1 VSITIHQGTTFLIS
15 DELGNIAGDRGSG
28 LYCHD
33 SRFLSRYEMTLA
45 RHRLIALT
53 ARARHGYEGVHF
65 LTNDASID
73 TNRGTFG
80 VVRFRQVNEGL
91 HEQLRI
97 ENFSNEEARLF
108 LGLEL
113 DADFAHIFAVKRA
126 EETGSPVEIPDRT
139 VEIERRDERTIA
151 LRATSVSDVPET
163 VVRFSEVPSGVEGG
177 RVWFEP
183 HLRARST
190 WALSV
195 DVDVAICTTPG
206 SGGGGGASIHV
217 SGRGRRTRDLVATAA
232 ELECDHDPLERAYR
246 RASLDLASL
255 RIDADEVADG
265 YAIAAGIPWFLAL
278 FGRDSLITS
287 FQSLLHDPSLA
298 RGTLRT
304 LASRQGRK
312 VNPVTGEE
320 PGKIL
325 HEHRNG
331 PISGADRIIP
341 EFPYYGSIDSTPL
354 FLITL
359 SEYVRCTGDFDL
371 FVRLRDN
378 AELAVRWLI
387 GHIDRNPDGL
397 ITYQQEGD
405 LGLANQGWKDSWD
418 SVRFHDGRLAEGPIA
433 LVEVQGYAID
443 ALRRTAELF
452 ERIGDAGLGRQLRR
466 RAQRLRAVLTSRFR
480 LVDRAFFAEAL
491 DGAGRCVDALTS
503 NPGHLLWSQ
512 VLTDTEAKLIGQ
524 TLLSEDLFSGFGI
537 RSMGV
542 REGAYN
548 PLSYHNGSIWPHDCS
563 LILAGLA
570 RYGLRNEA
578 ASLAAGMLSAV
589 SHFPDRR
596 LPELFAGYSSDYGL
610 PVDYPTSNRPQ
621 AWASGA
627 IILLVRALLGIEIDA
642 PAKRLTTRPIAAPN
656 VSELMLRR
664 VPVGDALVDFELAV
678 RDGEP
683 RVRAHGLPGD
693 WRHEQYL
700 PERTGS
706 RHARSQ

>member
-1 VSITIHQGTTFLIS
+1 MSITIHQGTTFLIT
-15 DELGNIAGDRGSG
+15 DELGNVAGDGESG

-65 LTNDASID
+65 LTNDTSID
-73 TNRGTFG
+73 TPRGTFG
-80 VVRFRQVNEGL
+80 VIRFRHVNDGL
-91 HEQLRI
+91 HEDLRI
-97 ENFSNEEARLF
+97 ENFSNEEARLY
-108 LGLEL
+108 LALLLE
-113 DADFAHIFAVKRA
+113 ADFAHIFAVKRA
-126 EETGSPVEIPDRT
+126 EETGSPIEIPDRI
-139 VEIERRDERTIA
+139 VEIERRDERAIA
-151 LRATSVSDVPET
+151 LRATSVSDAPET
-163 VVRFSEVPSGVEGG
+163 LVRFSEAPRGVEGG

-183 HLRARST
+183 QLPARSS
-190 WALSV
+190 WELSI
-195 DVDVAICTTPG
+195 DVDVAIHPAPEAGNGSETPIRVG
-206 SGGGGGASIHV
+206 
-217 SGRGRRTRDLVATAA
+217 GRRRRRSDLVASAA
-232 ELECDHDPLERAYR
+232 ELECDHDVLERAYR

-287 FQSLLHDPSLA
+287 FQTLLHDPSLA

-304 LASRQGRK
+304 LAARQGRK
-312 VNPVTGEE
+312 LNPISGEE

-325 HEHRNG
+325 HEDRNG

-371 FVRLRDN
+371 FLALRDN
-378 AELAVRWLI
+378 AELAARWLV
-387 GHIDRNPDGL
+387 GQIDRNPDGL
-397 ITYQQEGD
+397 IAYQREGEI
-405 LGLANQGWKDSWD
+405 GLANQGWKDSWD
-418 SVRFHDGRLAEGPIA
+418 SMCFRDGRLAEGAIA
-433 LVEVQGYAID
+433 LVEVQGYGID
-443 ALRRTAELF
+443 ALHRTADLF
-452 ERIGDAGLGRQLRR
+452 DRIGDAALGRQLRR
-466 RAQRLRAVLTSRFR
+466 RALRLRAVLASRFR
-480 LVDRAFFAEAL
+480 LVDRPFFAEAL
-491 DGAGRCVDALTS
+491 DGKGSRVDALTS
-503 NPGHLLWSQ
+503 NPGHLLWSR
-512 VLTDTEAKLIGQ
+512 VLSDADAKLVGQ

-537 RSMGV
+537 RSMGAG
-542 REGAYN
+542 ESAYN

-570 RYGLRNEA
+570 QYGLRDEA

-596 LPELFAGYSSDYGL
+596 LPELFAGYSSDYGV

-642 PAKRLTTRPIAAPN
+642 PAKRLATRPIAIPGLAQL
-656 VSELMLRR
+656 VLRR
-664 VPVGDALVDFELAV
+664 VPIGGSRVDFELALH
-678 RDGEP
+678 DGRP
-683 RVRAHGLPGD
+683 RIRVHGLPRD
-693 WRHEQYL
+693 WRHEHG
-700 PERTGS
+700 PF
-706 RHARSQ
+706 